1 MSNYQYFVC
10 LYGKNGKEFYT
21 LKVFESLQGARKYAK
36 KKADSVRW
44 GMLFS
49 KGLAIR
55 IYKHDKATGQPVTIY
70 LN

>member
-10 LYGKNGKEFYT
+10 LYGKSGKEFYT
-21 LKVFESLQGARKYAK
+21 LKVFESLQGARRFAK
-36 KKADSVRW
+36 KKADTVRF
-44 GMLFS
+44 GMLFH

-55 IYKHDKATGQPVTIY
+55 IYKQNKATGKPVTIY